1 MSPRPILPR
10 TFGFGG
16 ALVAGVMAD
25 YWTFDQKAAR
35 WHIVKD
41 DSFFSIAPWR
51 AWSDQYPDSGP
62 IPTSGP
68 IDRPWVTA
76 ATEDAVIAA
85 LKAYA
90 ALHTPLATPTGKE
103 PTNFGGE
110 AVPPPLPPVPTTGST
125 DYAAGYAAGYSTRG
139 LIATGTMSADYG
151 KGVDAGAYQR
161 GWDDWQSAKVGDKK
175 PDGSPAYDKGWRAAY
190 DASKGTTPAP
200 APVVPD
206 VASLTTD
213 AARIKYGD
221 ALIRL
226 VLPASNAAQ
235 RQIIGAIGRFES
247 LYGVSGKFAPLG
259 VPSFN
264 WGAVTAQGTDPYFIA
279 SDKDATGKTIEQRFA
294 KFTTGREGLL
304 YFMRRWTKS
313 GVDAAYEKAILEASG
328 DGSADVVA
336 DLMYGAG
343 YYTGVTPDAAK
354 ARALYAQ
361 AIYDSA
367 KVIAATVGEP
377 LAVAAPAFPGPS
389 PDVVAGASS
398 SSVGPV
404 LAVGALV
411 GLFLL
416 GRSS

>member
-35 WHIVKD
+35 WHVVKD
-41 DSFFSIAPWR
+41 DSFFSLAPWR

-90 ALHTPLATPTGKE
+90 ATHTPLATPTGKE

-110 AVPPPLPPVPTTGST
+110 AVPPALPPLP
-125 DYAAGYAAGYSTRG
+125 A
-139 LIATGTMSADYG
+139 
-151 KGVDAGAYQR
+151 
-161 GWDDWQSAKVGDKK
+161 
-175 PDGSPAYDKGWRAAY
+175 
-190 DASKGTTPAP
+190 TPATP
-200 APVVPD
+200 PVALPD
-206 VASLTTD
+206 VAALASD

-221 ALIRL
+221 ALIRE
-226 VLPASNAAQ
+226 VLPGSNAAQ

-247 LYGVSGKFAPLG
+247 LYGVAGKFAPLG
-259 VPSFN
+259 APSYN
-264 WGAVTAQGTDPYFIA
+264 WGAVTAKGTEPYFIS

-389 PDVVAGASS
+389 PDVVAGSS
-398 SSVGPV
+398 SSSAGPV

>member
-1 MSPRPILPR
+1 MNPRPILPR
-10 TFGFGG
+10 SFGFGG
-16 ALVAGVMAD
+16 ALVAGVTAD

-35 WHIVKD
+35 WHVVKD
-41 DSFFSIAPWR
+41 DSFFSISPWR
-51 AWSDQYPDSGP
+51 AWSDQYADTGP
-62 IPTSGP
+62 IPESGP

-76 ATEDAVIAA
+76 ATEDAVLHA

-90 ALHTPLATPTGKE
+90 ATHTPLATPTGKE

-110 AVPPPLPPVPTTGST
+110 AVPPAAPPLPSLPPTPGPTPTT
-125 DYAAGYAAGYSTRG
+125 
-139 LIATGTMSADYG
+139 L
-151 KGVDAGAYQR
+151 
-161 GWDDWQSAKVGDKK
+161 
-175 PDGSPAYDKGWRAAY
+175 
-190 DASKGTTPAP
+190 
-200 APVVPD
+200 PD
-206 VASLTTD
+206 VASLTSD

-221 ALIRL
+221 ALIRQ
-226 VLPASNAAQ
+226 VLPGANASQ

-247 LYGVSGKFAPLG
+247 LYGVAGKFAPLG
-259 VPSFN
+259 APSFN
-264 WGAVTAQGTDPYFIA
+264 WGALTATGTQPYFIA

-294 KFTTGREGLL
+294 KFTTPREGLAA
-304 YFMRRWTKS
+304 FMQRWTKS
-313 GVDAAYEKAILEASG
+313 GVDSKYEAAILSAAG

-336 DLMYGAG
+336 DMMYGAG

-367 KVIAATVGEP
+367 KAIAATLGEP
-377 LAVAAPAFPGPS
+377 LAVAAPASPDGPS
-389 PDVVAGASS
+389 PTPSAGSS
-398 SSVGPV
+398 SGAGPV